1 MIDWTKR
8 IQTVD
13 GRKAKVLT
21 SITPVGSD
29 DPAGWAVYVA
39 APPGGVFG
47 HVFLVDGQGFRCD
60 DDAPI
65 QRQQIIRNA
74 RVKREGWVLK
84 GERINRLSDYRV
96 FETEKDAR
104 EAIISDEI
112 IARMEW
118 EE

>member
-65 QRQQIIRNA
+65 QRQQIIRNVL
-74 RVKREGWVLK
+74 VKREGW
-84 GERINRLSDYRV
+84 INVYGFATMSLV
-96 FETEKDAR
+96 FETEI
-104 EAIISDEI
+104 EAKRGGDGKQFATLRI
-112 IARMEW
+112 EW